1 MSIIFADVILSPRIR
16 IICPV
21 STELDVTSNAPFIS
35 DDDSVCMSST
45 LPVVNDDV
53 SVCVSFNKVP
63 SVISRPFTS
72 TILALAIKLDSALP

>member
-35 DDDSVCMSST
+35 DDDLVYMSST

-53 SVCVSFNKVP
+53 SVCVS
-63 SVISRPFTS
+63 S
-72 TILALAIKLDSALP
+72 TRFHRSYLALLPQPY